1 LNKIID
7 NEEESK
13 KVLIIGSGVAGLT
26 AAIYAARGGL
36 EPTVISGNQPG
47 GQLMLTSDVENF
59 PGFDEPIKGPDLMEK
74 MRRQAERFGTKF
86 VDGSITEVD
95 FTSIPLK
102 IRTDASSDNLNN
114 DLFLA
119 NSVII
124 ATGAS
129 AIWLGLESEQRLR
142 GKGVSSC
149 ATCDGF
155 FFKGKDVVVVG
166 GGDTAIEEALFLSK
180 LAKSVKV
187 IHRRKELRASA
198 VMQRKAFNNEKI
210 SFLWNSIVTEI
221 LGTNNVG
228 GIRIKNLLTGDTSET
243 KTDAVFVAIGHR
255 PNTEIFKG
263 QLELDDRSYIKRY
276 DESKTNINGV
286 FVAGDAYD
294 YKYRQAIT
302 AAGSG
307 CRAALDAIKYLE
319 SQQGSIGVG
328 VRGKR

>member
-1 LNKIID
+1 MEKQYKII
-7 NEEESK
+7 
-13 KVLIIGSGVAGLT
+13 IIGSGPAGLT

-36 EPTVISGNQPG
+36 EPIVISGNQPG

-59 PGFDEPIKGPDLMEK
+59 PGFDEPIKGPVLMER
-74 MRRQAERFGTKF
+74 MRRQAERFGTRF
-86 VDGSITEVD
+86 VDESITEVD

-102 IRTDASSDNLNN
+102 IRTGSGGGTNTDIGSTGDNL
-114 DLFLA
+114 FLTE
-119 NSVII
+119 SVII

-155 FFKGKDVVVVG
+155 FFRGKDVVVVG
-166 GGDTAIEEALFLSK
+166 GGDTAMEEALFLSK
-180 LAKSVKV
+180 LTNSVKV
-187 IHRRKELRASA
+187 IHRKNKLKASA
-198 VMQRKAFNNEKI
+198 IMQQKALNNNKI
-210 SFLWNSIVTEI
+210 SFLRNSIVTEVI
-221 LGTNNVG
+221 GSGKVE
-228 GIRIKNLLTGDTSET
+228 GIRVKDTLGGDTLDI
-243 KTDAVFVAIGHR
+243 KTDAVFVAIGHK
-255 PNTEIFKG
+255 PNTEIFDE
-263 QLELDDRSYIKRY
+263 QLELDERSYIRRY
-276 DESKTNINGV
+276 DGSKTNIKGV

-319 SQQGSIGVG
+319 S
-328 VRGKR
+328 KE

>member
-1 LNKIID
+1 MLINRRTKKIFYMKKNCKII
-7 NEEESK
+7 
-13 KVLIIGSGVAGLT
+13 VIGSGPAGLT

-36 EPTVISGNQPG
+36 EPIIISGDQPG

-59 PGFDEPIKGPDLMEK
+59 PGFDEPIKGPALMER

-86 VDGSITEVD
+86 VDRSITEVD
-95 FTSIPLK
+95 LTSIPLK
-102 IRTDASSDNLNN
+102 IRTDSGEGGAADNN
-114 DLFLA
+114 LFLTE
-119 NSVII
+119 SIII

-129 AIWLGLESEQRLR
+129 AIWLGLDSEQRLK

-155 FFKGKDVVVVG
+155 FFKGKNVVVVG

-180 LAKSVKV
+180 LTSSVKV
-187 IHRRKELRASA
+187 IHRRNKLKASA
-198 VMQRKAFNNEKI
+198 AMQQKVFNNNKI
-210 SFLWNSIVTEI
+210 FFIWNSIVTEI
-221 LGTNNVG
+221 IGSSKVE
-228 GIRIKNLLTGDTSET
+228 GIRVKNIVNEGITDI
-243 KTDAVFVAIGHR
+243 KTDAVFIAIGHK
-255 PNTEIFKG
+255 PNTEIFEG
-263 QLELDDRSYIKRY
+263 QLELDNRSYIIKH
-276 DESKTNINGV
+276 DGSKTNIEGV

-319 SQQGSIGVG
+319 S
-328 VRGKR
+328 KE

>member
-1 LNKIID
+1 VETVTLNKIIID
-7 NEEESK
+7 KEDGK

-59 PGFDEPIKGPDLMEK
+59 PGFDEPIKGPVLMER
-74 MRRQAERFGTKF
+74 MRRQAGRFGTRF
-86 VDGSITEVD
+86 VDDSIAEVD
-95 FTSIPLK
+95 FSSFPLK
-102 IRTDASSDNLNN
+102 VRTESSRE
-114 DLFLA
+114 LFLA
-119 NSVII
+119 DSVII

-129 AIWLGLESEQRLR
+129 ALWLGLESERRLKGR
-142 GKGVSSC
+142 GVSSC

-155 FFKGKDVVVVG
+155 FFKGKDVAVVG
-166 GGDTAIEEALFLSK
+166 GGDTAMEEALFLSK
-180 LAKSVKV
+180 LTNSLKV
-187 IHRRKELRASA
+187 IHRRKELNASA
-198 VMQRKAFNNEKI
+198 VMQQKAFNNKKI

-221 LGTNNVG
+221 LGTNKVE
-228 GIRIKNLLTGDTSET
+228 GIRIKNLLTRDISEI
-243 KTDAVFVAIGHR
+243 KTDAVFVAIGHK

-276 DESKTNINGV
+276 DESKTNVEGV

-319 SQQGSIGVG
+319 S
-328 VRGKR
+328 KE

>member
-102 IRTDASSDNLNN
+102 IRTDTSSDNLNN
-114 DLFLA
+114 ELFLA

-129 AIWLGLESEQRLR
+129 AIWLGLESEKRVK

-187 IHRRKELRASA
+187 IHRRTELRASA